1 VSALFIN
8 VEVDDAVATDPT
20 LVAKLA
26 EVCPVDIFAA
36 DDDGTLRLVES
47 NFDECVLCKL
57 CLVALD
63 QEGGPA
69 GGVRVIKLYED
80 DPGQALLP

>member
-8 VEVDDAVATDPT
+8 VEVDAAVAGDPK

-36 DDDGTLRLVES
+36 NEDGTLELVES
-47 NFDECVLCKL
+47 NFDECVLCRL
-57 CLVALD
+57 CLVALS
-63 QEGGPA
+63 QEGVPA
-69 GGVRVIKLYED
+69 GGVRVIRLYED
-80 DPGQALLP
+80 DPEQALLV

>member
-8 VEVDDAVATDPT
+8 VEVDDAVAADPT

-80 DPGQALLP
+80 DPEQALLR

>member
-1 VSALFIN
+1 VSALFIK
-8 VEVDDAVATDPT
+8 VEVDPAVAGDPK

-36 DDDGTLRLVES
+36 DDDGRLRLVED
-47 NFDECVLCKL
+47 NFDECVLCRL

-63 QEGGPA
+63 QDGGPD

-80 DPGQALLP
+80 DPELATLR

>member
-1 VSALFIN
+1 MSSLFIDI
-8 VEVDDAVATDPT
+8 EVDDGVARDPR
-20 LVAKLA
+20 LVAKLV

-36 DDDGTLRLVES
+36 NDDGSLRLVES
-47 NFDECVLCKL
+47 NFDECVLCRL

-63 QEGGPA
+63 QEGGPD

-80 DPGQALLP
+80 DPAEAALR

>member
-8 VEVDDAVATDPT
+8 VEVDDAVARDPQ
-20 LVAKLA
+20 LVAKLV

-36 DDDGTLRLVES
+36 ADDGGLRLVES
-47 NFDECVLCKL
+47 NFDECVLCRL

-63 QEGGPA
+63 QAGGPD
-69 GGVRVIKLYED
+69 GGVRVVKLYED
-80 DPGQALLP
+80 DPEQAVLR

>member
-1 VSALFIN
+1 MSSLFIK
-8 VEVDDAVATDPT
+8 VDVDDAVARDPR
-20 LVAKLA
+20 LVAKLV

-36 DDDGTLRLVES
+36 NDDATLRLVES
-47 NFDECVLCKL
+47 NFDECVLCRL

-63 QEGGPA
+63 QEGGPD

-80 DPGQALLP
+80 DPAQAVLR